1 MKKIAATLLVSLAS
15 AGTFAQTATA
25 PLTTQAPAPDP
36 KAAAA
41 ARDLLDAMNYRAT
54 TTAAMKQMT
63 ANMPAAMRNGA
74 EASIRNNPKLSEKEK
89 AAKLAEVDKMVPQAV
104 AAVTR
109 VLEDPKLADEMMAE
123 VVPLY
128 ARYFSPDEMKQLATF
143 YRTPIGKK
151 SLQVMPQLMGEGM
164 QLGQRVI
171 APRINKLMQEL
182 NQQQLNQQQSKK

>member
-1 MKKIAATLLVSLAS
+1 MMKIAATLLVSLACAS
-15 AGTFAQTATA
+15 AFAQSTPA
-25 PLTTQAPAPDP
+25 PLTTQAPVPDP
-36 KAAAA
+36 KTAAA

-54 TTAAMKQMT
+54 TAAAVKQMT
-63 ANMPAAMRNGA
+63 ANMPTMMRSGA
-74 EASIRNNPKLSEKEK
+74 ENSIRSNAKLSEKEK
-89 AAKLAEVDKMVPQAV
+89 ADKLAEVDRMVPQAV
-104 AAVTR
+104 AAIKK

-128 ARYFSPDEMKQLATF
+128 SRYFTADEMKQLATF

-164 QLGQRVI
+164 QVGQRVI